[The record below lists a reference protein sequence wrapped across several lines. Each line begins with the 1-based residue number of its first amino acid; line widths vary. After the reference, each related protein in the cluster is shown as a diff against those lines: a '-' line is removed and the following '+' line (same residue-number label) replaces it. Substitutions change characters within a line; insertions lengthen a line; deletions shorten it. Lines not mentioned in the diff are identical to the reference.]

1 MRLTTATTSRF
12 GIVLAEVGRKVFLYF
27 LLIIVSS
34 IFVIPLFWMFTTA
47 IKPTEQM
54 FKIPPIWIPDPP
66 RFGVFY
72 ETWVHARFSTYFLNS
87 VKVTGLAIIGRLL
100 SCSLVGFSLARLRW
114 PGRDLVFV
122 LTLSTMM
129 LPFQVLMIP
138 QFLIYKRLGWINT
151 HLPLWVPPWAGNAF
165 FIFLLRQYFRTLPQ
179 ELDDAA
185 RIDGCSSFGLFA
197 RILLPLSRPA
207 LATVAIFSFMQKWN
221 GFLGPLVFLNEQKKF
236 TLALALSLFRAQFEV
251 DWNAIMAMSFLVTL
265 PPLVIFFLAQE
276 YFIQSVVVTGVKG

>member
-1 MRLTTATTSRF
+1 MRLTTLSASQL
-12 GIVLAEVGRKVFLYF
+12 GVLLVGVGRKAFLYS
-27 LLIIVSS
+27 LLIVVSAV
-34 IFVIPLFWMFTTA
+34 FVIPLFWMFTTA

-72 ETWVHARFSTYFLNS
+72 ETWVHAQFTIYLFNS
-87 VKVTGLAIIGRLL
+87 VKITALSIIGRLF

-114 PGRDLVFV
+114 PGRDLVFI

-129 LPFQVLMIP
+129 LPFQVIMIP

-151 HLPLWVPPWAGNAF
+151 HLPLWVPPFAGNAF

-185 RIDGCSSFGLFA
+185 RIDGCSSLGVFS
-197 RILLPLSRPA
+197 RIFLPLSRPA
-207 LATVAIFSFMQKWN
+207 LATVAIFTFMQKWN

-236 TLALALSLFRAQFEV
+236 TLALALSLFRDQFEV
-251 DWNAIMAMSFLVTL
+251 DWNAIMAVSFLVTL
-265 PPLVIFFLAQE
+265 PPLVVFFLAQK
-276 YFIQSVVVTGVKG
+276 YFIQGIVVTGVKG